1 MKLGINIGYSGAQ
14 MRLPLDL
21 VLEVERLG
29 FDSVWSAEAY
39 GSDAV
44 TPLAY
49 LAAKTSRIKLGT
61 GIMQVPARTPAMCAM
76 TMSTLDALSG
86 GRVLVGLGLS
96 GPQVIEGWH
105 GVAYGKPAAR
115 LREYVEILRKIWARE
130 EPVAFEGKQYQ
141 LPYHGP
147 DATGLGK
154 PLKSILH
161 GRQLP
166 VYLATMG
173 PVNIRTTAE
182 LADGWLPIWY
192 SPYRAHMFRADIEEG
207 FRRAGNGKS
216 WKDFE
221 IAAGC
226 TVAIGDDVKACLAR
240 MKPNL
245 ALYVGG
251 MGAREKNFHNEMVAK
266 YGYADAAAKIQDL
279 YLSGRK
285 AEAEA
290 AVPDELC
297 DELSLCG
304 PEARIR
310 ERYRAWEDSGVTTML
325 IQSSQPEALGLMA
338 DITGATKQVAAAT
351 P

>member
-1 MKLGINIGYSGAQ
+1 MKLGISIGYSGG
-14 MRLPLDL
+14 RVELPVDF
-21 VLEVERLG
+21 VLEAERLG
-29 FDSVWSAEAY
+29 YDSVWTAEAY

-49 LAAKTSRIKLGT
+49 LAAKTTRIKLGT
-61 GIMQVPARTPAMCAM
+61 GIMQLAGRTPALCAM

-96 GPQVIEGWH
+96 GPQVVEGWH
-105 GVAYGKPAAR
+105 GQPYDKPVAR
-115 LREYVEILRKIWARE
+115 LREYVQILRKIWARE
-130 EPVAFEGKQYQ
+130 EPVELNGKAYQ
-141 LPYHGP
+141 VPYRGP

-166 VYLATMG
+166 IYLATMQ
-173 PVNIRTTAE
+173 PLSIRTTAE
-182 LADGWLPIWY
+182 LADGWLPIWFA
-192 SPYRAHMFRADIEEG
+192 PQRMEMFRPPIEEG
-207 FRRAGNGKS
+207 FKRAGKGKS

-226 TVAIGDDVKACLAR
+226 TVIVGDDVRACLAQ

-251 MGAREKNFHNEMVAK
+251 MGAKNKNFHNEMISR
-266 YGYADAAAKIQDL
+266 YGYGEIAAHIQDL

-285 AEAEA
+285 QEAIA

-310 ERYRAWEDSGVTTML
+310 QRYKAWQECGVTTML
-325 IQSSQPEALGLMA
+325 VQSSQPQAFHLMA
-338 DITGATKQVAAAT
+338 DIAMPKK
-351 P
+351 